1 MWQKVSK
8 STFTS
13 TVFKSVAFSSQG
25 LSQHGQ
31 GLDCSI
37 YIQAVPAILRVVVT
51 DIKPQKA
58 NRCCEMLCFFVS
70 SGCLFLMCWGRPADM
85 ETPAM
90 TKFDQCQQLQ
100 LQLQLCL
107 RSPGTTFKAL
117 KTKLVWEGL
126 QHETQGTVAQGIW
139 PQGTLWNVSLKAW
152 TWSLKALCGAC
163 SYDSVARCSLA

>member
-1 MWQKVSK
+1 MSK

-58 NRCCEMLCFFVS
+58 NRCCEMLCLFVS
-70 SGCLFLMCWGRPADM
+70 SGCLFLLCWGRPADM

-90 TKFDQCQQLQ
+90 NKFDQCQQLQ

-117 KTKLVWEGL
+117 KTKLVWEGFSMKHKEL
-126 QHETQGTVAQGIW
+126 W
-139 PQGTLWNVSLKAW
+139 PKGFG
-152 TWSLKALCGAC
+152 LKALFGM
-163 SYDSVARCSLA
+163 SFSKLGLGPSRISVKLVPVMV